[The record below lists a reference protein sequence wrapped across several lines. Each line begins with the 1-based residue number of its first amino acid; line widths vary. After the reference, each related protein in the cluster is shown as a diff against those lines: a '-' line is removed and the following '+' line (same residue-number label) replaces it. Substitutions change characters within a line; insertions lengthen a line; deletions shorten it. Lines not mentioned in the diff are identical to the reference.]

1 MKRSVWHNRVAGAW
15 PTGSSAERAT
25 SRFALRAG
33 PEALVLACS
42 ECCLDAALSVFA
54 PGQALI
60 WRTPGNEVALDPLD
74 GRGPLAAALRSGIR
88 NLVVLGHSR
97 CGWVERQVRE
107 ARPARSGEAIDRI
120 LGNIRL
126 AQRVKA
132 EAMNNI
138 VGQLEALRGIPAVA
152 EAVHSGGLSLHGWLY
167 LDETG
172 LFMSYDDESG
182 CFVPT
187 GAGT

>member
-1 MKRSVWHNRVAGAW
+1 MKRSVWHNRVSGAW
-15 PTGSSAERAT
+15 ITGPSAESTT
-25 SRFALRAG
+25 SRVALRAG

-42 ECCLDAALSVFA
+42 ESCLDAALSEFA

-60 WRTPGNEVALDPLD
+60 WRTPGNAVALDPSG
-74 GRGPLAAALRSGIR
+74 GRGPLAAALRSGLR

-97 CGWVERQVRE
+97 CGWVERQVRD
-107 ARPARSGEAIDRI
+107 ARPATCGEDIDRI

-126 AQRVKA
+126 AQRLKA

-138 VGQLEALRGIPAVA
+138 VGQLEALRGIPDVA

-172 LFMSYDDESG
+172 LFMSYDDDSG
-182 CFVPT
+182 CFVP
-187 GAGT
+187 AGTGT